1 MKIAAIMTCHNR
13 RNKTIAAI
21 SKLHEAAEAAGI
33 APSVWITDDG
43 SRDGTRDAL
52 LKLDLA
58 VNVIDGDGSLYWGG
72 GTYKAFQAALNAR
85 DDFDFFLLLNDDTDL
100 YPGALVKLLD
110 CYTAGRGR
118 DKPRIVVGATVGVN
132 SEDCSYGGLIRGRI
146 LKKMSFRR
154 IGIKQF
160 SVECDSMNGNCVL
173 IDKASVAILGPNDP
187 TFKHT
192 LGDLDYGLRAKRS
205 GIEILQSA
213 GAVGVCERNSIPGS
227 YLDTSLP
234 LKRRVKL
241 MAGVKGFPFPQWY
254 IFCRRHGGGLWIYH
268 LLMPYINFFWRHLTR
283 NLRLN
288 VQR

>member
-13 RNKTIAAI
+13 RNKTVAAI
-21 SKLHEAAEAAGI
+21 RKFHQAAEAAGV

-43 SRDGTRDAL
+43 SKDGTKDAL
-52 LKLDLA
+52 LHLGLV

-72 GTYKAFQAALNAR
+72 GTYKAFEAALNAG

-100 YPGALVKLLD
+100 YPAALVKLLD
-110 CYTAGRGR
+110 CYTAGRED

-132 SEDCSYGGLIRGRI
+132 SEDCSYGGLIRGRT
-146 LKKMSFRR
+146 LKKMSFQRV
-154 IGIKQF
+154 GIKQS
-160 SVECDSMNGNCVL
+160 SVDCDSMNGNCVL
-173 IDKASVAILGPNDP
+173 IDRASVAILGPNDP

-192 LGDLDYGLRAKRS
+192 MGDLDYGLRAKRN
-205 GIEILQSA
+205 GIEILQSP
-213 GAVGVCERNSIPGS
+213 GAVGICERNAISGS

-234 LKRRVKL
+234 LKKRIKL
-241 MAGVKGFPFPQWY
+241 IAAVKGFPFSQWY

-268 LLMPYINFFWRHLTR
+268 LLAPYVNFFWRHLAQ
-283 NLRLN
+283 NLSPN